1 MPRSNSTS
9 LFHFTSCKDILFKIL
24 RNGLRFSYCYEP
36 FGNEK
41 GMAVPMICFCDIPL
55 MRSLDHRSRY
65 GNYAIGFDK
74 DYLLW
79 SSFGNLNPIQYIA
92 SSFGLLDR
100 NLNSDIIVNQL
111 DQGLNN
117 IMNLIFERYSVERV
131 QKQGFQIVDEEL
143 RYVLMSLSAAKIGY
157 RNQRIFSRSYIE
169 KIGNR
174 KINNYK
180 EREWRLVPILD
191 ESDEIFP
198 KWVEKISEEEFN
210 QSKEKFSKAIIDS
223 TKSHVIIPT
232 VEIKKAITSI
242 IVKNE
247 KMVAEIISKILKSN
261 TLFGSKVSDNEDR
274 LHLISKVTSFER
286 IENDY

>member
-1 MPRSNSTS
+1 
-9 LFHFTSCKDILFKIL
+9 
-24 RNGLRFSYCYEP
+24 
-36 FGNEK
+36 
-41 GMAVPMICFCDIPL
+41 
-55 MRSLDHRSRY
+55 
-65 GNYAIGFDK
+65 
-74 DYLLW
+74 
-79 SSFGNLNPIQYIA
+79 
-92 SSFGLLDR
+92 
-100 NLNSDIIVNQL
+100 
-111 DQGLNN
+111 
-117 IMNLIFERYSVERV
+117 MNLIFERYSVERV

-242 IVKNE
+242 SKFVLRITFRNVQNAHIRIVSPAKLRGTV
-247 KMVAEIISKILKSN
+247 M
-261 TLFGSKVSDNEDR
+261 GSSPP
-274 LHLISKVTSFER
+274 SATMS
-286 IENDY
+286 